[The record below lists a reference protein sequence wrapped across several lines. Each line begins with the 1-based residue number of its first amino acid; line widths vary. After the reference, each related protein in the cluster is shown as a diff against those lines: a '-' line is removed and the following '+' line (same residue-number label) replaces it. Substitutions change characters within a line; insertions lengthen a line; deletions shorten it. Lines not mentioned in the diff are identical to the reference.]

1 MKLTRRLGWDRNPLR
16 PRSDLIGRWLL
27 PATIALFVALCP
39 LVAGLIG
46 MSVRADNAAVVHA
59 KLAWRPVTATLLHA
73 VPGPAESDHGVN
85 AWMTWTPA
93 RWSVDGHQ
101 RTGDVPA
108 VAGSSAGTRQTIWL
122 NRAGQV
128 QMPPLTARQVGNR
141 ARADTLMALS
151 ALAALLAGLWWLA
164 RRALNRRRLRDWE
177 IEWLT
182 VGPLWSRHG

>member
-1 MKLTRRLGWDRNPLR
+1 QG
-16 PRSDLIGRWLL
+16 
-27 PATIALFVALCP
+27 
-39 LVAGLIG
+39 
-46 MSVRADNAAVVHA
+46 
-59 KLAWRPVTATLLHA
+59 
-73 VPGPAESDHGVN
+73 
-85 AWMTWTPA
+85 
-93 RWSVDGHQ
+93 
-101 RTGDVPA
+101 TGDVPA

-177 IEWLT
+177 IERLT
-182 VGPLWSRHG
+182 VGPLWSRHRQNHRLVSCRPRFTAPARKTAR